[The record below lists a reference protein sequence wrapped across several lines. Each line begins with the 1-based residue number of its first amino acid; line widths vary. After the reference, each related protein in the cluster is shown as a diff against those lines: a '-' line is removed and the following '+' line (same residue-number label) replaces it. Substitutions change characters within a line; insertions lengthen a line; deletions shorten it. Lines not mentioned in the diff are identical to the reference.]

1 MTAAHKILNIGEFTP
16 GDELDFSHYRVVDR
30 IGRGGMGTVY
40 KAEDVRLHRFVA
52 LKFLPGEAHS
62 DDPRLIR
69 FQQEAQAASALN
81 HPNISTIYD
90 VGLERGH
97 AFIAMEYLDGSTL
110 HQLIAGRPMEIGT
123 VISIAIEIADGLDAA
138 HSKGIIHRDIKPAN
152 VFVTDSGHAKILD
165 FGLAK
170 MEQETGSQV
179 TTTVDLA
186 APTTSNGGPLTA
198 PGSVAGTVA
207 YMSPE
212 QARGQALDA
221 RTDLFSFGAVL
232 YEMISGVSPFRGDT
246 VAIVFDQILNRQPL
260 PLSRLNPQAPAKLA
274 EIVQKALEKDRDLR
288 YRHAAEIRTDLQR
301 LKRELEGGTTA
312 VNEPDV
318 ALQTLQSE
326 VIPTSLAPAAPAQE
340 TSAGSPAARRTALR
354 VVEKKSRYHNFVVP
368 VLIVI
373 LFAAAVFGYD
383 ALRRKR
389 TSTPAAGAAS
399 IAVLPFADLSPGGD
413 EAYFSDGL
421 SEELINHLARVPGLK
436 VAARSSAFQF
446 KGKNE
451 DVRDVGRK
459 LGVAN
464 VLEGTVRREGNHV
477 RITAELTKADDGFQ
491 LWSQRYDRQ
500 IKDIFA
506 VQDEIARAATEA
518 LQLKLLAENG
528 QPVTSNLRSVN
539 AEAYQAYLQATYF
552 SGRGQ
557 TKEDLD
563 KALAYADTAIKLDEK
578 YAQAW
583 ALRSS
588 VQNMMAEV
596 ALTDVTEGFRKARAD
611 AERAIALDPGLASA
625 YRALATTQI
634 YYDWDWDA
642 ADTSLTK
649 AAALEPGS
657 AECFLIRS
665 FLSRVMGK
673 LDQAIKIYGQ
683 AVPLD
688 PLRTT
693 TYLNLGDLLYVAG
706 RHDEAQGALRKAL
719 ELNPQS
725 AYAHLILG
733 KILIEEGKPQQALA
747 EFEME
752 RAEWGQFT
760 GKALAYHALG
770 REQDSNAALAGLIAK
785 HQNEAAYQVAQVYA
799 FRGESDKAFAWL
811 ERAHEQRDAGLP
823 EVKTDPLLK
832 NLRHDPR
839 YTEFLKK
846 MHLPT

>member
-1 MTAAHKILNIGEFTP
+1 MTAAQRELNLGEFRP

-30 IGRGGMGTVY
+30 LGRGGMGTVY
-40 KAEDVRLHRFVA
+40 KAEDARLRRFVA
-52 LKFLPGEAHS
+52 LKFLPGDTQR
-62 DDPRLIR
+62 DDPRLVR
-69 FQQEAQAASALN
+69 FQQEAQAASTLN
-81 HPNISTIYD
+81 HPNICTIYD
-90 VGLERGH
+90 VGLERGR
-97 AFIAMEYLDGSTL
+97 AFIAMEFLDGSTL
-110 HQLIAGRPMEIGT
+110 HHLIAGRPMEIGT
-123 VISIAIEIADGLDAA
+123 VISLAIEIADGLDAA
-138 HSKGIIHRDIKPAN
+138 HSKGIIHRDMKPAN
-152 VFVTDSGHAKILD
+152 IFVTESGHAKILD

-170 MEQETGSQV
+170 MEQDTGSAV
-179 TTTVDLA
+179 AMTVDPT
-186 APTTSNGGPLTA
+186 APTTSNAGS
-198 PGSVAGTVA
+198 PGNVSGTIV

-212 QARGQALDA
+212 QAIGKDLDS

-232 YEMISGVSPFRGDT
+232 YEMIAGVLPFRGDT
-246 VAIVFDQILNRQPL
+246 VASVFDQILNREPL
-260 PLSRLNPQAPAKLA
+260 PLSRLNPQVPAKLE
-274 EIVQKALEKDRDLR
+274 EIAQKALEKDRDLR

-301 LKRELEGGTTA
+301 LKRELELGTTSVSGTGVAPQTVQSALIPIA
-312 VNEPDV
+312 VP
-318 ALQTLQSE
+318 
-326 VIPTSLAPAAPAQE
+326 PAAEPQIA
-340 TSAGSPAARRTALR
+340 PPILHKNRYRR
-354 VVEKKSRYHNFVVP
+354 FVVP
-368 VLIVI
+368 MLLLIV
-373 LFAAAVFGYD
+373 LAAAFVGYNS
-383 ALRRKR
+383 LGQKR
-389 TSTPAAGAAS
+389 SSATAAGAAS

-413 EAYFSDGL
+413 QAYFSEGL
-421 SEELINHLARVPGLK
+421 SEELINDLARVPGLK
-436 VAARSSAFQF
+436 VVARSSAFQF
-446 KGKNE
+446 KDNNV

-464 VLEGTVRREGNHV
+464 VLEGSVRRDGNHV
-477 RITAELTKADDGFQ
+477 RITAALTKADDGFQ
-491 LWSQRYDRQ
+491 LWSQTYDR
-500 IKDIFA
+500 KVNDVFA

-518 LQLKLLAENG
+518 LKLKLLADNG
-528 QPVTSNLRSVN
+528 QPVTSNLRNVN
-539 AEAYQAYLQATYF
+539 PEAYQAYLQATYF

-578 YAQAW
+578 YAPAW

-588 VQNMMAEV
+588 VQNLMAEV
-596 ALTDVTEGFRKARAD
+596 ALTEVTEGFRKARAD

-625 YRALATTQI
+625 YRSLATTQI

-657 AECFLIRS
+657 AEVFLIRS

-688 PLRTT
+688 PLRAT
-693 TYLNLGDLLYVAG
+693 TYLNLGDLLYVSG

-719 ELNPQS
+719 DLNPQS

-752 RAEWGQFT
+752 RADWGKLT

-785 HQNEAAYQVAQVYA
+785 YRVEAAYQIAQVYA
-799 FRGESDKAFAWL
+799 FRGESDKSFAWL

-823 EVKTDPLLK
+823 EIKTDPLLK
-832 NLRHDPR
+832 NLRRDQR
-839 YTEFLKK
+839 YTQFLKK